1 MSSDATAQIAPCQA
15 EIDKLDNTV
24 PRPDG
29 LIQLRQKDIPTWRA
43 KLLAQ
48 QDNTCLVCQT
58 KISKTDKAA
67 LDHQHGKK
75 GVEIGYQKSG
85 LVRGVLHDQCNR
97 FEGVLVCCI
106 LYTLQLFAF
115 IQIIFVV
122 CLFACLTALRGRQ
135 GVFSPPKVLQ
145 LYRPAKPV
153 AQPGRLLRSTCHVA
167 NPPVGEAQLLASQK
181 TQIQPTGQAY

>member
-1 MSSDATAQIAPCQA
+1 MDSDATAQIAPCQA
-15 EIDKLDNTV
+15 KIDQPDNTD
-24 PRPDG
+24 PRPDN

-58 KISKTDKAA
+58 KISKTDKSA

-75 GVEIGYQKSG
+75 GVEIGHQKSG

-106 LYTLQLFAF
+106 LYIVYSAAF
-115 IQIIFVV
+115 LHSYNSLCLLV
-122 CLFACLTALRGRQ
+122 CLFNCFAWQARC
-135 GVFSPPKVLQ
+135 V
-145 LYRPAKPV
+145 
-153 AQPGRLLRSTCHVA
+153 
-167 NPPVGEAQLLASQK
+167 
-181 TQIQPTGQAY
+181 QPTEGSATLPTCQACCATWPTTTSDLPRR